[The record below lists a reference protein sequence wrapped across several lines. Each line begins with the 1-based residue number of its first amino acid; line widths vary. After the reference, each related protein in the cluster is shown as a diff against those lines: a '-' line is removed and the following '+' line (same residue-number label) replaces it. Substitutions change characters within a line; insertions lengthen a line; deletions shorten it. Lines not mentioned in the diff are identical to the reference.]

1 MLIILSILL
10 FSFYSTLIPEVARLI
25 NQGVKPPGQSDE
37 ESEDEADDA
46 QEMPVPTFTSGSGS
60 PPLPGVAKLL
70 AQGINP
76 ADAYKDEDADAV
88 AKVAVVKPQVLAGFD
103 NKHGSISQEH
113 EILNL
118 EQGKLT
124 FIVFN
129 YQIDF
134 END

>member
-1 MLIILSILL
+1 MPVPTFTS
-10 FSFYSTLIPEVARLI
+10 SSP
-25 NQGVKPPGQSDE
+25 KPQ
-37 ESEDEADDA
+37 A
-46 QEMPVPTFTSGSGS
+46 QKAPVPTFTSGSGS

-76 ADAYKDEDADAV
+76 ADAYKDDDADAV
-88 AKVAVVKPQVLAGFD
+88 AKVAIVKPQVLTGFD
-103 NKHGSISQEH
+103 NKHGSLSQEL
-113 EILNL
+113 LNL

>member
-1 MLIILSILL
+1 MQEMPVPTFTSG
-10 FSFYSTLIPEVARLI
+10 SP
-25 NQGVKPPGQSDE
+25 KPH
-37 ESEDEADDA
+37 A
-46 QEMPVPTFTSGSGS
+46 QEVPVPTFTSGSGS

-103 NKHGSISQEH
+103 NKHGSQY

-118 EQGKLT
+118 
-124 FIVFN
+124 
-129 YQIDF
+129 
-134 END
+134 